1 MVHSPK
7 HCRSIS
13 GTACHSGTDGDV
25 LLHTDGDTPFF
36 LPDRIQIHH
45 GRTYCQIALI
55 RRNIAEVAGG
65 ADPVL
70 LGLGQKRRL
79 NFMAKDEL
87 FSNKFFAFIIRHLGA
102 FPVKRGAG
110 DGKAIKNGE
119 DIINEGNLMTIFIEG
134 GRSKTGELMRPRSG
148 FAVIAQQTG
157 ASVVPT
163 CITKIGKRKL
173 FAKRIIHFSDPI
185 SVEEL
190 GLDSIDRRALKN
202 AGKIVMGKIQEMREN
217 DLNEYSKH

>member
-1 MVHSPK
+1 MGQSKVLYAVGRAVCAPIFKVFYRYKVINKSNIPNDGK
-7 HCRSIS
+7 GYII
-13 GTACHSGTDGDV
+13 ACNHMS
-25 LLHTDGDTPFF
+25 
-36 LPDRIQIHH
+36 
-45 GRTYCQIALI
+45 YS
-55 RRNIAEVAGG
+55 
-65 ADPVL
+65 DPVL

-87 FSNKFFAFIIRHLGA
+87 FKNKFFAFLIRHLGA

-148 FAVIAQQTG
+148 FAVIAQQTK
-157 ASVVPT
+157 APVVPA
-163 CITKIGKRKL
+163 CITNVGKGI
-173 FAKRIIHFSDPI
+173 FGKRIIHFAEPI

-190 GLDSIDRRALKN
+190 GLDSIDRRALKGAAN
-202 AGKIVMGKIQEMREN
+202 IVMGKIKEMREQDSN
-217 DLNEYSKH
+217 DYSRS

>member
-1 MVHSPK
+1 MRQSKVLYAVGRAVCAPIFKVFYRYKVINKSNIPNDGK
-7 HCRSIS
+7 GYII
-13 GTACHSGTDGDV
+13 ACNHMS
-25 LLHTDGDTPFF
+25 
-36 LPDRIQIHH
+36 
-45 GRTYCQIALI
+45 YS
-55 RRNIAEVAGG
+55 
-65 ADPVL
+65 DPVL

-87 FSNKFFAFIIRHLGA
+87 FKNKFFAFLIRHLGA

-148 FAVIAQQTG
+148 FAVIAQQTK
-157 ASVVPT
+157 APVVPA
-163 CITKIGKRKL
+163 CITNVGKGI
-173 FAKRIIHFSDPI
+173 FGKRIIHFAEPI

-190 GLDSIDRRALKN
+190 GLDSIDRRALKGAAN
-202 AGKIVMGKIQEMREN
+202 IVMGKIKEMREQDSN
-217 DLNEYSKH
+217 DYSRS

>member
-1 MVHSPK
+1 MGQSKAFYAVGKAVCAPIYK
-7 HCRSIS
+7 LIYRYKVINKNNIPN
-13 GTACHSGTDGDV
+13 DGK
-25 LLHTDGDTPFF
+25 GY
-36 LPDRIQIHH
+36 I
-45 GRTYCQIALI
+45 IAS
-55 RRNIAEVAGG
+55 NHMSF

-70 LGLGQKRRL
+70 RGLGQKRRL

>member
-1 MVHSPK
+1 MAQSKAFYAFGRVVCAPIMK
-7 HCRSIS
+7 LIYRYKIINK
-13 GTACHSGTDGDV
+13 ANIPDDGK
-25 LLHTDGDTPFF
+25 GY
-36 LPDRIQIHH
+36 I
-45 GRTYCQIALI
+45 IASNHLSFS
-55 RRNIAEVAGG
+55 
-65 ADPVL
+65 DPVL

-87 FSNKFFAFIIRHLGA
+87 FKNKFFAFIIRHLGA

-148 FAVIAQQTG
+148 FAVISQQTG
-157 ASVVPT
+157 ASVVPA
-163 CITKIGKRKL
+163 CITKVGKHKY
-173 FAKRIIHFSDPI
+173 FCKRIIHFSEPI

-190 GLDSIDRRALKN
+190 GLDSIDRRALKK
-202 AGKIVMGKIQEMREN
+202 AGTMVMGKIKEMREQ
-217 DLNEYSKH
+217 DLNEYSRS

>member
-1 MVHSPK
+1 MGQSKVLYAVGRAVCAPIFKVFYRYKVINKSNIPNDGK
-7 HCRSIS
+7 GYII
-13 GTACHSGTDGDV
+13 ACNHMS
-25 LLHTDGDTPFF
+25 
-36 LPDRIQIHH
+36 
-45 GRTYCQIALI
+45 YS
-55 RRNIAEVAGG
+55 
-65 ADPVL
+65 DPVL

-87 FSNKFFAFIIRHLGA
+87 FKNKFFAFLIRHLGA

-148 FAVIAQQTG
+148 FAVIAQQTK
-157 ASVVPT
+157 APVVPA
-163 CITKIGKRKL
+163 CITNVGKGI
-173 FAKRIIHFSDPI
+173 FGNRIIHFAEPI

-190 GLDSIDRRALKN
+190 GLDSIDRRALKGAAN
-202 AGKIVMGKIQEMREN
+202 IVMGKIKEMREQDSN
-217 DLNEYSKH
+217 DYSRS

>member
-1 MVHSPK
+1 MGQSKAFYAVGKAVCAPIYK
-7 HCRSIS
+7 LIYRYKVINKNNIPN
-13 GTACHSGTDGDV
+13 DGK
-25 LLHTDGDTPFF
+25 GY
-36 LPDRIQIHH
+36 I
-45 GRTYCQIALI
+45 IASNHLSF
-55 RRNIAEVAGG
+55 

>member
-1 MVHSPK
+1 MGQSKVLYAVGRAVCAPIFKVFYRYKVINKSNIPNDGK
-7 HCRSIS
+7 GYII
-13 GTACHSGTDGDV
+13 ACNHMS
-25 LLHTDGDTPFF
+25 
-36 LPDRIQIHH
+36 
-45 GRTYCQIALI
+45 YS
-55 RRNIAEVAGG
+55 
-65 ADPVL
+65 DPVL

-87 FSNKFFAFIIRHLGA
+87 FKNNFFAFLIRHLGA

-148 FAVIAQQTG
+148 FAVIAQQTK
-157 ASVVPT
+157 APVVPA
-163 CITKIGKRKL
+163 CITNVGKGI
-173 FAKRIIHFSDPI
+173 FGKRIIHFAEPI

-190 GLDSIDRRALKN
+190 GLDSIDRRALKGAAN
-202 AGKIVMGKIQEMREN
+202 IVMGKIKEMREQDSN
-217 DLNEYSKH
+217 DYSRS

>member
-1 MVHSPK
+1 MGQSKAFYAVGKAVCAPIYK
-7 HCRSIS
+7 LIYRYKVINK
-13 GTACHSGTDGDV
+13 TNIPNDGK
-25 LLHTDGDTPFF
+25 GY
-36 LPDRIQIHH
+36 I
-45 GRTYCQIALI
+45 IAS
-55 RRNIAEVAGG
+55 NHMSF

>member
-1 MVHSPK
+1 MAQSKVLYTVGRVVCTPIFKLIYRYKVINKANIPNDGKGYIIASNH
-7 HCRSIS
+7 IS
-13 GTACHSGTDGDV
+13 FS
-25 LLHTDGDTPFF
+25 
-36 LPDRIQIHH
+36 
-45 GRTYCQIALI
+45 
-55 RRNIAEVAGG
+55 
-65 ADPVL
+65 DPVL

-87 FSNKFFAFIIRHLGA
+87 FSNKFFAWLIRHLGA

-148 FAVIAQQTG
+148 FALIAQQTK
-157 ASVVPT
+157 ASVVPA
-163 CITKIGKRKL
+163 CITKKGKRI
-173 FAKRIIHFSDPI
+173 FSKRIIHFSEPI

-190 GLDSIDRRALKN
+190 GLDSVDRRALRN
-202 AGKIVMGKIQEMREN
+202 ASSIVMGKIKEMREQ
-217 DLNEYSKH
+217 DLK

>member
-1 MVHSPK
+1 MAQSK
-7 HCRSIS
+7 
-13 GTACHSGTDGDV
+13 V
-25 LLHTDGDTPFF
+25 LYAV
-36 LPDRIQIHH
+36 
-45 GRTYCQIALI
+45 GRTVCAPIMKVFYRYKIINKANIPNDKKGYIIASNHLSFS
-55 RRNIAEVAGG
+55 
-65 ADPVL
+65 DPVL

-87 FSNKFFAFIIRHLGA
+87 FENKFFSFLIRHLGA

-134 GRSKTGELMRPRSG
+134 GRSKTGELMRARSG

-157 ASVVPT
+157 APVVPV
-163 CITKIGKRKL
+163 CITKIGDGL

-185 SVEEL
+185 TVEEL
-190 GLDSIDRRALKN
+190 GLDSIDRRALKK
-202 AGKIVMGKIQEMREN
+202 AGTMVMGKIKEMREH
-217 DLNEYSKH
+217 DLNEYSRS

>member
-1 MVHSPK
+1 MAQSKLLYSVGRVVCTPIMKLFYRYKVINKGNIPNDGKGYIIASNH
-7 HCRSIS
+7 IS
-13 GTACHSGTDGDV
+13 FS
-25 LLHTDGDTPFF
+25 
-36 LPDRIQIHH
+36 
-45 GRTYCQIALI
+45 
-55 RRNIAEVAGG
+55 
-65 ADPVL
+65 DPVL

-87 FSNKFFAFIIRHLGA
+87 FKNKFFSFLIRHLGA

-157 ASVVPT
+157 APVVPA
-163 CITKIGKRKL
+163 CITKAGKGKC
-173 FAKRIIHFSDPI
+173 FSKRIIHFSDPI

-190 GLDSIDRRALKN
+190 GLDSLDRHALKK
-202 AGKIVMGKIQEMREN
+202 ASAIVMDRIKEMREN
-217 DLNEYSKH
+217 DLNEYSSC

>member
-1 MVHSPK
+1 MSY
-7 HCRSIS
+7 S
-13 GTACHSGTDGDV
+13 
-25 LLHTDGDTPFF
+25 
-36 LPDRIQIHH
+36 
-45 GRTYCQIALI
+45 
-55 RRNIAEVAGG
+55 
-65 ADPVL
+65 DPVL

-87 FSNKFFAFIIRHLGA
+87 FKNKFFAFLIRHLGA

-148 FAVIAQQTG
+148 FAVIAQQTK
-157 ASVVPT
+157 APVVPA
-163 CITKIGKRKL
+163 CITNVGKGI
-173 FAKRIIHFSDPI
+173 FGNRIIHFAEPI

-190 GLDSIDRRALKN
+190 GLDSIDRRALKGAAN
-202 AGKIVMGKIQEMREN
+202 IVMGKIKEMREQDSN
-217 DLNEYSKH
+217 DYSRS

>member
-1 MVHSPK
+1 MGQSKAFYAVGRAVCAPIYK
-7 HCRSIS
+7 LIYRYKVINKNNIPN
-13 GTACHSGTDGDV
+13 DGK
-25 LLHTDGDTPFF
+25 GY
-36 LPDRIQIHH
+36 I
-45 GRTYCQIALI
+45 IAS
-55 RRNIAEVAGG
+55 NHMSF

-119 DIINEGNLMTIFIEG
+119 DILNEGNLMTIFIEG
-134 GRSKTGELMRPRSG
+134 GRSKTGELMRARSG

-157 ASVVPT
+157 APVVPV

-185 SVEEL
+185 TVEEL
-190 GLDSIDRRALKN
+190 GLDSIDRHALKN

>member
-1 MVHSPK
+1 MGQSKAFYAVGKAVCAPIYK
-7 HCRSIS
+7 LIYRYKVINKNNIPN
-13 GTACHSGTDGDV
+13 DGK
-25 LLHTDGDTPFF
+25 GY
-36 LPDRIQIHH
+36 I
-45 GRTYCQIALI
+45 IAS
-55 RRNIAEVAGG
+55 NHMSF
-65 ADPVL
+65 ADPVF